1 MWLVLDSVLPRVVVV
16 RCCAELV
23 VGLLNSLCL
32 WLSHLCFLLNTICVR
47 HAFFKKEIIK
57 VEGKKIKVEPRLKS
71 ELL

>member
-1 MWLVLDSVLPRVVVV
+1 LWLS
-16 RCCAELV
+16 
-23 VGLLNSLCL
+23 
-32 WLSHLCFLLNTICVR
+32 LSHLCFLLNTICVR